1 MAFSIGKF
9 LKAVVDFIFRFQQIA
24 GFLSSGLLNL
34 GAEAI
39 PMEKNNVRLQMRL
52 VHNNFASLLLILFGW
67 FILMEQPKHT
77 TNERKTTISEFYE
90 IAILLKRILILS
102 ECPVVIH
109 LFHIHEFKV

>member
-1 MAFSIGKF
+1 
-9 LKAVVDFIFRFQQIA
+9 
-24 GFLSSGLLNL
+24 
-34 GAEAI
+34 
-39 PMEKNNVRLQMRL
+39 MEKNNVRLQMRL

-77 TNERKTTISEFYE
+77 TNERKTTISEFYG
-90 IAILLKRILILS
+90 